1 MTFKMGQDQDW
12 LQGCS
17 EEEIELIKEAKQE
30 QDEDKYGKRRVSKT
44 EYAMRRTHPSCG
56 F

>member
-1 MTFKMGQDQDW
+1 MTFKTGKNHDW

-17 EEEIELIKEAKQE
+17 EEEIELIKEAKRE

-44 EYAMRRTHPSCG
+44 EYAMRRSSS
-56 F
+56 